1 MRTSPI
7 LKTLAA
13 AVTLLTG
20 SQSAHALTPWT
31 DGLPDLVVYTS
42 GGAAQDQAYAVA
54 VAKDLAATGTLDTFE
69 DQDAAGT
76 VGGRFAGYY
85 FKPGPA
91 LTTLGIPANTKIFLE
106 KRSLGAAGY
115 GVVPL
120 ANNLA
125 INQLSISKTASATDS
140 SNLAAWTAN
149 GSKKWKAVI
158 NTANAGKYLD
168 NYRSHGGFIGVD
180 AAALLKT
187 GTQNYPTPVNEV
199 SPAAP
204 TAGWNLTTQIGAL
217 EAVADRLPTGGLVY
231 GVGVT
236 KGLYDALQAAEYYAG
251 YLPADTLSKLTAEI
265 ATPGSH
271 PELYSNEEY
280 IPSLNRNFLAALLA
294 GKIAD
299 WGDVKAPGAP
309 GGTLLSAATAAGLP
323 TLVNDATHSTKVAV
337 ARRNTG
343 AAIGAV
349 AYAKL
354 LNYPNKENT
363 AVAPAAPTSL
373 TVAVRNATKPL
384 INSPTGA
391 KATDNQLTY
400 WENGTLD
407 TTLNPEAKKYWG
419 IAVHSGDRNKSIAQP
434 WRYIRIDGFAG
445 TLENVASGDYP
456 YWAEGEVVARKL
468 TDLNN
473 DPINPLAPGINSD
486 RRIVLE
492 TFADALGSVST
503 ANAVNIPAL
512 TLPYGQSGIFAT
524 TKTDP
529 SAVVQAAFVNT
540 NPVIGLTHFN
550 ADGHTHLDIAP
561 VPFKNAASAANI
573 IELKGN

>member
-1 MRTSPI
+1 MKTSHI

-54 VAKDLAATGTLDTFE
+54 VAKDLAAAGTLDTFE
-69 DQDAAGT
+69 DEDAAGT

-85 FKPGPA
+85 FKPGTA
-91 LTTLGIPANTKIFLE
+91 LTALGIPANTKIFLE

-125 INQLSISKTASATDS
+125 LNQLSISKAASPTDS

-149 GSKKWKAVI
+149 GAKKWKAVI
-158 NTANAGKYLD
+158 NAANAGKYLD

-199 SPAAP
+199 STGTP
-204 TAGWNLTTQIGAL
+204 TAGWNLTTEIGTL
-217 EAVADRLPTGGLVY
+217 EAKADRLPTGGLVY

-265 ATPGSH
+265 ANPGSQ
-271 PELYSNEEY
+271 PTLYSNEEY

-299 WGDVKAPGAP
+299 WKDVKAPGAP
-309 GGTLLSAATAAGLP
+309 GGTLVTAAAAAGLP
-323 TLVNDATHSTKVAV
+323 ALTETKVAV

-349 AYAKL
+349 AYAKI
-354 LNYPNKENT
+354 LNYPTKEGN
-363 AVAPAAPTSL
+363 AVAPANPTVLSPL
-373 TVAVRNATKPL
+373 AVRNAAKPL
-384 INSPTGA
+384 INSPAGA

-400 WENGTLD
+400 WQNGTLD
-407 TTLNPEAKKYWG
+407 ATLNPEAKKYWG

-456 YWAEGEVVARKL
+456 YWAEGEVIARKL

-473 DPINPLAPGINSD
+473 DSINALAPGINSD

-503 ANAVNIPAL
+503 ANQVNIPAL

-529 SAVVQAAFVNT
+529 SAVVQVPFVNT
-540 NPVIGLTHFN
+540 NPVIGLTHN
-550 ADGHTHLDIAP
+550 SSDNRTHLDIAP